1 MSETPGMEQRLSL
14 ITLGVSDIARARRF
28 YVEGLG
34 WRPSA
39 VSNDDVVFI
48 QLNGMALSLYSRKA
62 LAEDAGVSPK
72 GDGFMGFALAY
83 NVREKHDVESILN
96 LAAQAGGTIIKPA
109 QETFWGG
116 YSGYFKDPDGF
127 LWEVAHNPGFQ
138 LTKEGHCIL
147 P

>member
-1 MSETPGMEQRLSL
+1 MEQRLSL
-14 ITLGVSDIARARRF
+14 ITLGVSDIARAKRF

-34 WRPSA
+34 WRPSVA
-39 VSNDDVVFI
+39 SNDNVVFI
-48 QLNGMALSLYSRKA
+48 QLNGVALSLYSREA

-72 GDGFMGFALAY
+72 GDGFTGFALAY
-83 NVREKHDVESILN
+83 NVREKHDVEAVLN
-96 LAAQAGGTIIKPA
+96 LAAKAGGTIIKPA

>member
-1 MSETPGMEQRLSL
+1 MEQRLSL

-34 WRPSA
+34 WRPSSA
-39 VSNDDVVFI
+39 SNNEVVFI
-48 QLNGMALSLYSRKA
+48 QLNGVALGLYSRNE
-62 LAEDAGVSPK
+62 LAQDAGVSSK

-83 NVREKHDVESILN
+83 NVREKHDVDVTLN
-96 LAAQAGGTIIKPA
+96 QAAQAGGTIIKPA
-109 QETFWGG
+109 QEAFWGG
-116 YSGYFKDPDGF
+116 YSGYFMDPDGF

-138 LTKEGHCIL
+138 LTKDGDLIL